1 MEGWI
6 EKYFEK
12 QCSTQS
18 KLVFLNFLYSFNKF
32 IVNAM
37 LDVYIYEDFSFNV
50 QQCGPMEYNSIAN
63 TTLELFDRPLCEGK
77 PVQKKL
83 AKTES
88 ESFLIRV
95 EHTET
100 WSVRATSEKYKMR
113 CIDIGKMV
121 PFNSNGA
128 SIPLRKEGEEGTG
141 IIRTASIDFNFD
153 ISIELL
159 PDVFVQSTPFTC
171 TNSTVGQYNTFPF
184 NSRSN
189 NEDKKPKYKN
199 YKNLKKQL
207 KKMRKLKKKVSSDYD
222 IFEDNPAKK
231 RQYGCGGS
239 GWGSGGGGGSG
250 VLA

>member
-1 MEGWI
+1 
-6 EKYFEK
+6 
-12 QCSTQS
+12 
-18 KLVFLNFLYSFNKF
+18 
-32 IVNAM
+32 M

-50 QQCGPMEYNSIAN
+50 QQCGPMEYNFIAN

-128 SIPLRKEGEEGTG
+128 SIPLRKEEEKGTE

-184 NSRSN
+184 NSRSS

-199 YKNLKKQL
+199 YKDLKKQL

-239 GWGSGGGGGSG
+239 GWGSGGGGPSG
-250 VLA
+250 CNWKCMPTCQYTAWSTQSSLFPCDCRGVVGAGNKV